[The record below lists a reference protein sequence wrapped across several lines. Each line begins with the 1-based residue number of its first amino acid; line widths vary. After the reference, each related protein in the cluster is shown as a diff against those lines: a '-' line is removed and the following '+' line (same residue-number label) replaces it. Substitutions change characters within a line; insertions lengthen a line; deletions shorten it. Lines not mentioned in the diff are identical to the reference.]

1 MKQNKSRVESKE
13 KQKAHPPDAEA
24 KKEKVKLPEAEEAGE
39 ENVPEE
45 TKEDP
50 KATEEK
56 VPEETK
62 RESAKGGSASGGKK
76 EALPAKTETPDG
88 SAPGAADRS
97 RDTRGIL
104 AAEPHASD
112 HLLLGRRARQTRES
126 FVGVGNPEGRLVN
139 EHTDLPIV
147 GMRVTAWVGVTSP
160 DRFKDGQR
168 QYLRKTLVG
177 GSVSG
182 RNGRFEI
189 SLSNDERAQ
198 RELLQ
203 LQYGNGATMFLQV
216 ERGEGEPY
224 MRSDA
229 IDPSGDAV
237 LLRVPMPE
245 REVPT
250 GRWAE
255 MAERIESSRMLRVN
269 DVVRQLVEVRE
280 NQSLFADWNLEER
293 HAAVLSLERA
303 LIDREGLLARHGTL
317 PTFRSLRQRNEVDL
331 VESIVRQLDE
341 ESDEETR
348 QRLDLAV
355 AEAFGKLSS
364 FESLLD
370 VDWLIDTQELK
381 QGNLPKALA
390 KFQPGPSLG
399 HSPGG
404 GVYNPDLSIEMKP
417 TDPKLMAY
425 RDYLRTILCGAPAS
439 DGFSASFHKL
449 SNRLHQNFATADTTP
464 RNANEILID
473 ILKVILKSPKN
484 DGYGFGL
491 QASAIEPQGERS
503 TREHLD
509 YLISLTGTSAG
520 QLGRRYRINF
530 TRPDGAVSS
539 RVQENVSTLQRF
551 MTDSYQQEEPDPY
564 DPFIPER
571 REGWA
576 PFFLHY
582 DEWKSMHAHFFPENY
597 YPLKQLFGPR
607 ASASRREY
615 VETMASNGNEWFITM
630 LQAGDALAAG
640 HEARDK
646 GQFTKAAEHYSSA
659 RSLAFKAIRDGCVSK
674 AAQTVS
680 GKSHPSLATLV
691 QPAIDGLQA
700 IQVSDKDGLE
710 ELIKYLNPPTN
721 LNNIASSHEF
731 NPWLEATLARHLL
744 TLLRLGMILVPS
756 CLAEVAAELGDYGSA
771 VTYYGWTTRFLVMR
785 ADIED
790 RPGWYQDVVDTGP
803 SPHWEGNLPYSCNPK
818 IVNSTQVHPPSWWYS
833 DVTWESYMCYILE
846 GASHPVEQK
855 YLRLLY
861 AESILAWADA
871 LYRTDDAPSIQRAR
885 ELYKAVLFIHGMRP
899 GIDPYWPEN
908 LTFTF
913 TKELLNHLQM
923 QETTEKRAWGIGS
936 TLQVGKRLSIVT
948 GNGLKPMPVTGRSIA
963 STLPVFAT
971 KRSNETVQ
979 MEIGKVASNAVLAAA
994 GITRLPG
1001 AFGYLPLFQ
1010 NPGMLTQTGRARLG
1024 IYQIEAGLNFYGL
1037 TDDLV
1042 PSLRYRPL
1050 KDAADQFAVASKSA
1064 QGDLLLYLGNVEE
1077 SLKEQLFTAQLLK
1090 KAKYQSEISAEQV
1103 ELARYNESLASK
1115 QVRAV
1120 EKEIEKKRE
1129 ELKEEQSFWN
1139 QAGDFFGGM
1148 VDAITGLPDDL
1159 TGSASSGTKASLGY
1173 GAYEGSGAF
1182 ASLGAGGGVMAGY
1195 GMLVYAGYTSMSNLA
1210 DRYESMADQIHHLED
1225 SVLPMAKANLVARK
1239 RETRIAKLQQ
1249 SISESD
1255 VEFAKNLIDFEEKRF
1270 LNIDFWNQL
1279 AGVMKRVLR
1288 RYLAL
1293 GTRYG
1298 WLAERALAYEQDR
1311 KIDIIHLDYIP
1322 KALQSIT
1329 GADLLQRDLGELEA
1343 SRIDGICSA
1352 VPITHTF
1359 SLAFDFPLEFG
1370 NLRRTGRCTFHTSD
1384 LGFRLAYPGTYSHR
1398 IRAVTA
1404 AVRSTGAA
1412 APFRGLLGNTG
1423 VSNVRGKTG
1432 KQHIS
1437 IRPMESFPLSEFR
1450 LRRDMDVFSL
1460 PDKTLLTFE
1469 GTGVDTTWTLEFPNG
1484 ANPYG
1489 LSTLLDVELTFDL
1502 RVHHSP
1508 SLYES
1513 DMASQPTDVG
1523 RSMLVS
1529 AAHHALADL
1538 EALRSEAQQVSVSFD
1553 MNAVGLP
1560 TAESDRT
1567 ISNLVV
1573 LIAGSK
1579 KLDGPAEVEGSKP
1592 AQKVSVTFDRGIA
1605 ASNAPPL
1612 VQEGSQIPP
1621 MPLNAFVGASVD
1633 QTFTVRINKANFPG
1647 IEFDEVKDI
1656 ILGIEYRAKI

>member
-1 MKQNKSRVESKE
+1 MKQNKPRVESKE
-13 KQKAHPPDAEA
+13 KQKVHPHEAEA
-24 KKEKVKLPEAEEAGE
+24 KKEKAKLSEAEEAG
-39 ENVPEE
+39 
-45 TKEDP
+45 
-50 KATEEK
+50 EEK

-62 RESAKGGSASGGKK
+62 EEPKAKEEKVPEETKGESAKGGSASGGKK
-76 EALPAKTETPDG
+76 EATPPKIETLDGPAPCV
-88 SAPGAADRS
+88 ADFS
-97 RDTRGIL
+97 RDTQGIL
-104 AAEPHASD
+104 AAELPASD
-112 HLLLGRRARQTRES
+112 RLLLGRRARQTRES
-126 FVGVGNPEGRLVN
+126 FVGLGNPEGRLVN
-139 EHTDLPIV
+139 ERTDLPLV
-147 GMRVTAWVGVTSP
+147 GMRVTAWVGITSP

-168 QYLRKTLVG
+168 QYLRETLVG

-182 RNGRFEI
+182 WNGRFEI
-189 SLSNDERAQ
+189 SLSSDERAQ

-229 IDPSGDAV
+229 IDPGGDAV
-237 LLRVPMPE
+237 LLWVPMPE
-245 REVPT
+245 REVPP

-331 VESIVRQLDE
+331 VESIARQLDE

-370 VDWLIDTQELK
+370 IDWLIDTQELK

-404 GVYNPDLSIEMKP
+404 AFGIPAFQVKP
-417 TDPKLMAY
+417 TDPTLAAY
-425 RDYLRTILCGAPAS
+425 RDYLRTILCGAPS
-439 DGFSASFHKL
+439 SKDYSAFIQKL
-449 SNRLHQNFATADTTP
+449 SNRLHQNFATANTIS
-464 RNANEILID
+464 RSANEILIGFLKT
-473 ILKVILKSPKN
+473 ILTSPKN
-484 DGYGFGL
+484 EGYGFGL
-491 QASAIEPQGERS
+491 QASAIKPQGGRKA
-503 TREHLD
+503 REYLD
-509 YLISLTGTSAG
+509 YLISLTGTSAR
-520 QLGRRYRINF
+520 QLGLRYRIDF
-530 TRPDGAVSS
+530 MRPDSAVSS
-539 RVQENVSTLQRF
+539 RVQENISTLQRF
-551 MTDSYQQEEPDPY
+551 MTDSYQQEKTDPF
-564 DPFIPER
+564 DPFIPEKR
-571 REGWA
+571 RLWA

-582 DEWKSMHAHFFPENY
+582 DEWKSMRAHFFPENH
-597 YPLKQLFGPR
+597 YPLKQLFWTGVR
-607 ASASRREY
+607 ASRREY
-615 VETMASNGNEWFITM
+615 AEEKASPGNEWFIMM

-646 GQFTKAAEHYSSA
+646 GQFTMAAEHYSSA
-659 RSLAFKAIRDGCVSK
+659 QDLVRRALFDARFSK
-674 AAQTVS
+674 VAQAVS
-680 GKSHPSLATLV
+680 GESKPVLSTLV

-700 IQVSDKDGLE
+700 RQVSDKDSLE
-710 ELIKYLNPPTN
+710 DLIKYLGSLGWNGVPEEDNTKYYDT
-721 LNNIASSHEF
+721 F
-731 NPWLEATLARHLL
+731 NPWLEANLAKLL
-744 TLLRLGMILVPS
+744 LNMLRLEMIIVPS

-790 RPGWYQDVVDTGP
+790 MPGWHKSDTGP
-803 SPHWEGNLPYSCNPK
+803 PSYYWEGQLPFSCSQKLDTGNVYSPK
-818 IVNSTQVHPPSWWYS
+818 WWAHMEEY
-833 DVTWESYMCYILE
+833 LE
-846 GASHPVEQK
+846 GICHPVEQK
-855 YLRLLY
+855 HLRLLY
-861 AESILAWADA
+861 AEAILAWADI
-871 LYRTDDAPSIQRAR
+871 LYRTDDSPSIQRAR
-885 ELYKAVLFIHGMRP
+885 ELYKAALFIHGMRP
-899 GIDPYWPEN
+899 GTDPSWPKSK
-908 LTFTF
+908 LGGF
-913 TKELLNHLQM
+913 TKELLKHL
-923 QETTEKRAWGIGS
+923 RAENTSNSMALGIGS
-936 TLQVGKRLSIVT
+936 TLQVSRRPSIIR
-948 GNGLKPMPVTGRSIA
+948 GNGLRPVLITERNIG
-963 STLPVFAT
+963 STVPVFST
-971 KRSNETVQ
+971 PRSNETIRK
-979 MEIGKVASNAVLAAA
+979 EIGEVASKAVLSAA
-994 GITRLPG
+994 GVLKVSG

-1010 NPGMLTQTGRARLG
+1010 NPWMLTQIGRARLG

-1064 QGDLLLYLGNVEE
+1064 QGDLLLYMGNVEE

-1103 ELARYNESLASK
+1103 ELALYNESLASK
-1115 QVRAV
+1115 QVRLV
-1120 EKEIEKKRE
+1120 EKEIKKKRE

-1139 QAGDFFGGM
+1139 QTFDFYSGM
-1148 VDAITGLPDDL
+1148 VDVITGLPDDL

-1195 GMLVYAGYTSMSNLA
+1195 GILIYAGYTSMSNLA
-1210 DRYESMADQIHHLED
+1210 DRYNSMADQIHHLED
-1225 SVLPMAKANLVARK
+1225 SVLPMAKANLMARK
-1239 RETRIAKLQQ
+1239 RETKIARLQQ
-1249 SISESD
+1249 SIAESD

-1311 KIDIIHLDYIP
+1311 KIDIIRLDYIP

-1329 GADLLQRDLGELEA
+1329 GADLLHRDLGELET
-1343 SRIDGICSA
+1343 SRIDGIRSA

-1370 NLRRTGRCTFHTSD
+1370 KLRRTGRCTFHTSD
-1384 LGFRLAYPGTYSHR
+1384 LGFRLAYPGTYGHR

-1460 PDKTLLTFE
+1460 PDETLLTFE
-1469 GTGVDTTWTLEFPNG
+1469 GTGVDTTWTLEFSNG

-1489 LSTLLDVELTFDL
+1489 LGTLLDVELTFDL
-1502 RVHHSP
+1502 RAHHSP
-1508 SLYES
+1508 ILYAS
-1513 DMASQPTDVG
+1513 DMASPPTDVG

-1567 ISNLVV
+1567 IGNLVV

-1579 KLDGPAEVEGSKP
+1579 KLDGPAEVEGSQP

-1612 VQEGSQIPP
+1612 VQEGSQIPT

-1633 QTFTVRINKANFPG
+1633 QTFTVRIDKANFPG
-1647 IEFDEVKDI
+1647 VEFDEVKDM